1 VPPSRRL
8 LRGSE
13 RLQHLVGTRLLVG
26 VSVRSPD
33 GTLLRQEQFCGR
45 VLAVAD
51 GQVVVERPHDP
62 GHPAVLPADYGAY
75 DEAAPGRYVL
85 AATGETVIDPDY
97 VTTWEVLADQP
108 S

>member
-1 VPPSRRL
+1 M

-26 VSVRSPD
+26 ISVRAPD

-45 VLAVAD
+45 VLRVAD
-51 GQVVVERPHDP
+51 GVVEVERPHAP
-62 GHPAVLPADYGAY
+62 GDPAVLPADYAAY

-85 AATGETVIDPDY
+85 STTGETVVDPDY
-97 VTTWEVLADQP
+97 VTTWDVLGEP
-108 S
+108 

>member
-1 VPPSRRL
+1 VLPSRRL

-85 AATGETVIDPDY
+85 AASGETVIDPDY
-97 VTTWEVLADQP
+97 VTTWDVLADQP